1 MYYYRTFLF
10 SSVVLVRLLLLQV
23 CKNDTRY
30 HTWYVQ
36 GRSLSTIGQW
46 KCAQTIP
53 PTRLNFFLCVQN
65 LILYKKSTYSNNSN
79 VRIISLVVKY
89 LPSKQMSGV
98 RFSDN
103 AIRLFILALFA
114 IFITRLSIQ
123 VQ

>member
-30 HTWYVQ
+30 HTWLYRVV
-36 GRSLSTIGQW
+36 RCLLSVNR